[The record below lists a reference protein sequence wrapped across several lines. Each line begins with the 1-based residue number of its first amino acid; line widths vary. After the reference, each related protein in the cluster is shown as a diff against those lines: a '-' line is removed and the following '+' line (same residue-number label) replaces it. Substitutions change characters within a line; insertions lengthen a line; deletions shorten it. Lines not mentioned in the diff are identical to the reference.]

1 MKPRSGRATDIPGI
15 LSLQERNIV
24 TNLSEE
30 QKKNGFVTTPFT
42 EAQLLDLIR
51 QDGLFVVADDGTI
64 VGYTMAAGW
73 DYFQGR
79 PMFDLMIERFQK
91 LEYRGI
97 RLTRANSFQYG
108 PICIDQK
115 LRGTPAFTTL
125 FEYQK
130 ANMRSR
136 FPVGTTFINTVN
148 ERSFQAH
155 TRKANIDVIDRFDF
169 NGNHYYG
176 LAFLTAVSPA

>member
-1 MKPRSGRATDIPGI
+1 MQTRSGRAADIPGI
-15 LSLQERNIV
+15 LALQELNLV

-30 QKKNGFVTTPFT
+30 QKKSGFVTTPFT
-42 EAQLLDLIR
+42 EAQLIDLIR
-51 QDGLFVVADDGTI
+51 IDGLFVVDNGTGI

-97 RLTRANSFQYG
+97 RITRGNSFQYG

-115 LRGTPAFTTL
+115 LRGTPAFTDL
-125 FEYQK
+125 FACMK
-130 ANMRSR
+130 ATMKSR
-136 FPVGTTFINTVN
+136 FPLGTTFINTVN

-155 TRKANIDVIDRFDF
+155 KRKANIDVMDRFDF

-176 LAFLTAVSPA
+176 LAFLTAY

>member
-1 MKPRSGRATDIPGI
+1 MKPRSGREADIPGI
-15 LSLQERNIV
+15 LALQELNIV

-30 QKKNGFVTTPFT
+30 QKRNGFVTTPFT

-51 QDGLFVVADDGTI
+51 IDGLFVIAGGADV

-97 RLTRANSFQYG
+97 RITRANSFQYG

-115 LRGTPAFTTL
+115 LRGTPAFTDL
-125 FEYQK
+125 FACMK
-130 ANMRSR
+130 AAMKSR

-169 NGNHYYG
+169 NGNRYYG
-176 LAFLTAVSPA
+176 LAFLTAEVRP

>member
-1 MKPRSGRATDIPGI
+1 MNTRSGTAADIPGI
-15 LSLQERNIV
+15 LALQELNIV

-51 QDGLFVVADDGTI
+51 IDGLFVVADGTGI
-64 VGYTMAAGW
+64 AGYTMAAGW

-97 RLTRANSFQYG
+97 RITRANSFQYG

-115 LRGTPAFTTL
+115 LRGTPAFTDL
-125 FEYQK
+125 FAFMK
-130 ANMRSR
+130 TNMQGR

-155 TRKANIDVIDRFDF
+155 TRKAKIDVIDRFDF

-176 LAFLTAVSPA
+176 LAFLTAY